1 VAHVITQRF
10 AFTEALPYARR
21 AYEVAPAEGIPD
33 AVKVYAQALY
43 RLGNYTEAEKVGDKK
58 IN

>member
-1 VAHVITQRF
+1 MALIVAKRF

-21 AYEVAPAEGIPD
+21 AYEMAPPKRIPD

-43 RLGNYTEAEKVGDKK
+43 RLGNYTEAEKVGDNG
-58 IN
+58 IH